1 MDNKESLSSEASFF
15 RQQPVFKGLPSSFFG
30 VPNLTRRLTDLL
42 VGRIKAA
49 LPSIK
54 WEVRPRE
61 ERVGGGVCC
70 VVPAAKRV
78 WRVACTHTVGESDE
92 ELSINKT
99 YRSSVSLALTF
110 LFLRENAGL

>member
-1 MDNKESLSSEASFF
+1 MACVVMSPPPPPFPRGMGLHVPLLPDVLGMDNKEALSAESTFF

-54 WEVRPRE
+54 WEVI
-61 ERVGGGVCC
+61 
-70 VVPAAKRV
+70 
-78 WRVACTHTVGESDE
+78 D
-92 ELSINKT
+92 
-99 YRSSVSLALTF
+99 
-110 LFLRENAGL
+110 